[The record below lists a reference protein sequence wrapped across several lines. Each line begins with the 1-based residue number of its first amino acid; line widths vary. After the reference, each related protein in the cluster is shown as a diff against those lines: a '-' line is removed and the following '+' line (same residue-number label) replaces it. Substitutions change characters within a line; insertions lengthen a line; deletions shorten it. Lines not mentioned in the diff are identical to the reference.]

1 MTTSPSLPRSGTHA
15 RALRRVQDNHAKV
28 AVSGRKSPVVHSA
41 ICTQEDGGFATITRR
56 HAPTTGR
63 FETLTARQKL
73 QANKTA
79 QVPCKPLRT
88 ILAEH
93 GYPDQ
98 IDFLSV
104 DVEGGEGMVLST
116 AGELERFGVV
126 LIQTTPSWS
135 VAETRRFL
143 GQAGLMR
150 AGADLYPHRPPRH
163 DAMNDMWTRVGTRT
177 YPVGGVMLSNK
188 ANKATKPTFSTD
200 GLVTAVEESLQ
211 ASPPLY
217 GGLLPDSYERWLR
230 EAVRTGLLKS
240 KHAPPHGQA
249 VETSRRV

>member
-1 MTTSPSLPRSGTHA
+1 M
-15 RALRRVQDNHAKV
+15 QDNYAKV

-150 AGADLYPHRPPRH
+150 AGADLYPHRPPRP

-177 YPVGGVMLSNK
+177 YPVGGVELSK

-200 GLVTAVEESLQ
+200 GLVAAVEESLQ